1 MVTFKDVAASVV
13 EHLGLL
19 DMYSLVRR
27 AITHSQVAILMYH
40 HVIPENENPPWLPPT
55 VTLEDFE
62 RGIAYLRQAA
72 DIVPLD
78 SLVSRLVQKQPL
90 PPKAVSITFD
100 DGYKDNYR
108 FAYPILRKY
117 NLPAT
122 IFLNTGFIGSSDAC
136 WDYKIYFAIWNTS
149 KTELEI
155 EGLGQYYLNSSADRR
170 KARREIVARLM
181 ELSDSEKNHLV
192 GRLLE
197 ELRVEIPGEFGDEIN
212 LSWDEVM
219 EMSQNGISFGAHTVT
234 HPILTKL
241 SVEEAREEIAR
252 SKKDIEERL
261 GVPCASFAY
270 PNGDFNDEIV
280 RLVVECGFTCAVT
293 AIQRMVTRNAD
304 PFTLGRILA
313 EPRFYS
319 LKGVFSGFYL
329 DLDPVISIISK
340 IKSRIIRS

>member
-1 MVTFKDVAASVV
+1 MVTFKGVAASVV

-27 AITHSQVAILMYH
+27 ALTHSQVAILMYH
-40 HVIPENENPPWLPPT
+40 HVIPESENPPWLPPT
-55 VTLEDFE
+55 VSLEDFE
-62 RGIAYLRQAA
+62 RGIAYLRKAA

-90 PPKAVSITFD
+90 PRKVVSITFD

-122 IFLNTGFIGSSDAC
+122 IFLTTGFIGNSDAY

-170 KARREIVARLM
+170 KAMREIIARLM
-181 ELSDSEKNHLV
+181 ELSDREKNHLV

-197 ELRVEIPGEFGDEIN
+197 GLRVEIPGEFGDEIN

-219 EMSQNGISFGAHTVT
+219 EMSKNGISFGAHTVT

-241 SVEEAREEIAR
+241 PIGEAKEEIAR

-261 GVPCASFAY
+261 GVPCTSFAY

-280 RLVVECGFTCAVT
+280 GLVMERGFTCAVT
-293 AIQRMVTRNAD
+293 TIQRMVNRNAE
-304 PFTLGRILA
+304 PFKLNRISA
-313 EPRFYS
+313 GPVYYG
-319 LKGVFSGFYL
+319 LKGTLSGFYL
-329 DLDPVISIISK
+329 DLDPVISMISR
-340 IKSRIIRS
+340 IKSRMSRS